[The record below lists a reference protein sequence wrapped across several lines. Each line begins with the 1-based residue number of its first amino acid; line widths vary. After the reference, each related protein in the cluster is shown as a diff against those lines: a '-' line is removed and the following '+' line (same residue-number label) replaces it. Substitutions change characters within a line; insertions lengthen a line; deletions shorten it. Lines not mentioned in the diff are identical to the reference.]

1 MAKEQEE
8 AIDYVQ
14 KQIDYFKEQIKF
26 IEAVDSDYYDEEYGL
41 YKNRVKQF
49 ETVLNM
55 LKEKDKK
62 IERLEKQSKNLDK
75 QAQQY
80 FEQTIYLDKQINLM
94 TEVIY
99 RRTNYKELNKYCNKK
114 DKNKCESY
122 TECYKCIKQYFERK
136 AEQC

>member
-8 AIDYVQ
+8 AVDYVQ

-55 LKEKDKK
+55 LKEKDA
-62 IERLEKQSKNLDK
+62 ELEKKEK
-75 QAQQY
+75 M
-80 FEQTIYLDKQINLM
+80 INKM
-94 TEVIY
+94 IDEIMIHYQVKTMRKMCCPACKIGERACTYSGIH
-99 RRTNYKELNKYCNKK
+99 RN
-114 DKNKCESY
+114 
-122 TECYKCIKQYFERK
+122 CIKQYFERK
-136 AEQC
+136 SKK